1 MDPKAIK
8 KQISEARK
16 KRENGQFAEALDIL
30 HRLSDEFNGVAQY
43 RYLLALTYFDSW
55 KEELALKY
63 AEEAILLDP
72 HDKDPYELIGDIY
85 TRQENFKRALGYYE
99 KAHQL
104 DEKNAYLE
112 QKLIQ
117 GYIKEK
123 DYEKLLAACN
133 HLLSHVPIDV
143 ATTKAR
149 ILTAIYSGT
158 ILYKTWALI
167 SLKRYEAA
175 IAEFQ
180 YRRAVHQETR
190 MPSYPNQ
197 YKDDDESL
205 FKIYYKLGNVAQADF
220 YRSLL
225 KEQYQLQDVAI
236 KDLEEEAQNNILLKQ
251 QKYGLI

>member
-1 MDPKAIK
+1 
-8 KQISEARK
+8 
-16 KRENGQFAEALDIL
+16 
-30 HRLSDEFNGVAQY
+30 
-43 RYLLALTYFDSW
+43 
-55 KEELALKY
+55 
-63 AEEAILLDP
+63 
-72 HDKDPYELIGDIY
+72 
-85 TRQENFKRALGYYE
+85 
-99 KAHQL
+99 
-104 DEKNAYLE
+104 
-112 QKLIQ
+112 
-117 GYIKEK
+117 
-123 DYEKLLAACN
+123 
-133 HLLSHVPIDV
+133 VPIDV

-205 FKIYYKLGNVAQADF
+205 VKIYYKLGNVAQADF

-225 KEQYQLQDVAI
+225 KEQYQLQDAAI
-236 KDLEEEAQNNILLKQ
+236 KDLEEEAQNDILLKQ